1 MRRVLSVSP
10 IIALILTAATMSES
24 SAQSAPEPIRYA
36 LRFPAPETHYLEVEA
51 VYPTARRPQVEL
63 MMAVWTPGSYLV
75 REYQRHLE
83 NLTAT
88 GDGGRALTVVK
99 PAKNRWR
106 IETGG
111 AATVTV
117 RYRVYGREMTV
128 RNNWVEAGFA
138 MLNGA
143 PTFLTLADRTPRP
156 HDVRIELPATWTT
169 SSTPLMPV
177 AGQAHRYRAGDFDT
191 LVDSPIILGNSVTRT
206 FVVEGKTH
214 HLVLEGDPSLF
225 DADRAAADVQK
236 IVESGR
242 ATMGPL
248 DYPHYFFL
256 NMVTEAGGGLVHKN
270 AFLTMSSRFTTR
282 TRRAYVNWLNLVGH
296 EYFHN
301 WNIKR
306 LRPIELGPFDY
317 ETENYTKSLWVG
329 EGFTDYYGAL
339 LVRRAGLQTHAEYFD
354 ELSNAIELVQM
365 RPGRTVQPVDMASF
379 DTWIK
384 QYRPDENSTNTSIDY
399 YTKGAAIAF
408 MLDAKIRKASGGA
421 RTLDTAM
428 RLAYDRYSGAK
439 GYTPEQFQQTMAE
452 VAGVDLGAW
461 FADVVSSTKELDFTE
476 ALDFYGLRF
485 TPVDLASARPTMGA
499 STRNDNGRLVVSV
512 VRRGTPAH
520 QAGVNVDDEIL
531 AIDDLRVRADGL
543 VARMEQYKA
552 GDTIRLLV
560 ARRDRMVTL
569 DVTLAAEPGRP
580 WRLQP
585 RPDQT
590 AEQKAR
596 LAAWLGQAAP

>member
-1 MRRVLSVSP
+1 
-10 IIALILTAATMSES
+10 MSEP
-24 SAQSAPEPIRYA
+24 SAQSAPDPIRYT

-51 VYPTARRPQVEL
+51 VYPTGRRPQVEL

-88 GDGGRALTVVK
+88 GEGGRALTVVK

-106 IETGG
+106 IDTGG
-111 AATVTV
+111 AAAVTV
-117 RYRVYGREMTV
+117 RYRIYGREMTV

-143 PTFLTLADRTPRP
+143 PTFLTLADRTARP
-156 HDVRIELPATWTT
+156 HDVRIELPAAWKT
-169 SSTPLMPV
+169 SSTPLLPV
-177 AGQAHRYRAGDFDT
+177 AGQPHSYRADTFDT

-206 FVVEGKTH
+206 FTVAGKAH

-236 IVESGR
+236 IVEA
-242 ATMGPL
+242 ATAAMGAF

-256 NMVTEAGGGLVHKN
+256 NMVTEAGGGLEHKN

-306 LRPIELGPFDY
+306 LRPVELGPFDY

-339 LVRRAGLQTHAEYFD
+339 LVRRAGLQTQAEYFD
-354 ELSNAIELVQM
+354 ELSNAIEQVQM
-365 RPGRTVQPVDMASF
+365 RPGRNVQPVDMASF

-408 MLDAKIRKASGGA
+408 MLDAKIRKASGGT

-428 RLAYDRYSGAK
+428 RLAYQRYSGAT
-439 GYTPEQFQQTMAE
+439 GYTPEQFQATMAE
-452 VAGVDLGAW
+452 TAGLDLTAW
-461 FADVVSSTKELDFTE
+461 FAGVVSSTKELDFTE
-476 ALDFYGLRF
+476 ALDYYGLRF
-485 TPVDLASARPTMGA
+485 TPVDLSTARATMGA
-499 STRNDNGRLVVSV
+499 GTRNDNGRLVVSL
-512 VRRGTPAH
+512 VRRDTPAH
-520 QAGVNVDDEIL
+520 EAGVNVDDEIL
-531 AIDDLRVRADGL
+531 AIDELRVRADGL
-543 VARMEQYKA
+543 VARMDQYKV
-552 GDTIRLLV
+552 GDRIRLLV
-560 ARRDRMVTL
+560 ARRDRLMTL
-569 DVTLAAEPGRP
+569 DVTLAPEPGRP
-580 WRLQP
+580 WRLHP
-585 RPDQT
+585 KPDAT

-596 LAAWLGQAAP
+596 LEAWLGTTEG